1 MKQNQKAIAY
11 AVGVIVVLALVV
23 WLAGKPT
30 PAPMPTTSPSASVS
44 TTATPVKTLVPP
56 STPTGAMPK
65 SYGDAVTAYANAR
78 IQFEN
83 GCVANLTASR
93 VSTEKVRKLRF
104 FQPREYVSI
113 DFSRQDVVTVRVEPG
128 GAGERPVTVPRKIE
142 PPRME
147 PLKEEIKSFLEK
159 E

>member
-78 IQFEN
+78 IQFDMYCQATPKTSVFKN
-83 GCVANLTASR
+83 GATIMLDNRSGDARTVKVNGVSYYMAGYGWRLVTLSLPVSKLPAS
-93 VSTEKVRKLRF
+93 LD
-104 FQPREYVSI
+104 I
-113 DFSRQDVVTVRVEPG
+113 DCGSAQNVGTILLQ
-128 GAGERPVTVPRKIE
+128 K
-142 PPRME
+142 
-147 PLKEEIKSFLEK
+147 
-159 E
+159 